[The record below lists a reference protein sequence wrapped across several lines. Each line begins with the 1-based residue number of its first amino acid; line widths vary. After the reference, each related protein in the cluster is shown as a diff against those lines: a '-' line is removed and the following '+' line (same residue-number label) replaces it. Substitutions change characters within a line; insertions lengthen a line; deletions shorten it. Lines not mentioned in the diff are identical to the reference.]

1 MTPELKEYL
10 YKELMGILQSLE
22 DRDINGAMVEI
33 EYLINKIKFDQL

>member
-10 YKELMGILQSLE
+10 YRELMGILQSLE
-22 DRDINGAMVEI
+22 DRDINGAMIEL